1 MTIEGIQAA
10 IPADTA
16 LLEFAVYRR
25 FNPKAATNSEAHG
38 EHRYAAFVIKT
49 DGVPRAFDLGAA
61 VTLDASV
68 DALRQALRDPKRGD
82 VETLARTVDGRVL
95 APLREAAGPVSRLL
109 ISPDGALNLIPFE
122 ALVDREGK
130 YAIERYAIT
139 YLTSG
144 RDLLRS
150 STSRRMASS

>member
-1 MTIEGIQAA
+1 M
-10 IPADTA
+10 
-16 LLEFAVYRR
+16 
-25 FNPKAATNSEAHG
+25 
-38 EHRYAAFVIKT
+38 
-49 DGVPRAFDLGAA
+49 PRAFDLGAA